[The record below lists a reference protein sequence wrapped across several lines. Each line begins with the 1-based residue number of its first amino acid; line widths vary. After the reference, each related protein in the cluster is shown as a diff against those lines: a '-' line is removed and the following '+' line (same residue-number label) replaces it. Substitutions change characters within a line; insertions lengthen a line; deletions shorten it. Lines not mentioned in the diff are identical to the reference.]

1 MSSITAPITA
11 THRAPVRTNARSHW
25 PAALAALA
33 QRRLS
38 LSARTPREVIVPLLN
53 PILFAIVI
61 APALAKLVGNRA
73 GFDYMTFAA
82 VGAVGLLVP
91 INALFAG
98 IGVIVDR
105 DSGSQRDLLAAPVPR
120 SFLVLSNLGVA
131 LLTTALQVSAL
142 IVAVSLR
149 GASFQVSSGGIL
161 WFAGG
166 VGLLAIGMYGVAE
179 TLASRMQKQEEY
191 VGVLPAVAILHY
203 FFAGSLFPISTL
215 PTALAV
221 FAKILPLTHAMA
233 LMRYA
238 LVDSRA
244 GGLHDIWGAGDP
256 TRLAAQSLAIL
267 ACFAVLMTVVSMR
280 MFSRK
285 AVQ

>member
-1 MSSITAPITA
+1 MSSITAPTTA
-11 THRAPVRTNARSHW
+11 SYLAPVRTSARGHW
-25 PAALAALA
+25 PSALAALA
-33 QRRLS
+33 RRRLS

-131 LLTTALQVSAL
+131 LLTTALQVTAL

-161 WFAGG
+161 WFAGA

-191 VGVLPAVAILHY
+191 VGVLPAVAILPY

-215 PTALAV
+215 PTALAG

-233 LMRYA
+233 MMRYA
-238 LVDSRA
+238 LVDGRA

-267 ACFAVLMTVVSMR
+267 AGFAVLMTVVSMR